1 MKARTM
7 LISVLTMAM
16 TMATQLA
23 LADAGNTHRANLT
36 FGSPGKESDVTRTIE
51 VEAADSMR
59 FNPAKFEVKQGETIR
74 FVVKNAGQ
82 IRHEFSIGDRATQRA
97 HALMMKKMPNM
108 KHADDP
114 TTVSVEPG
122 QTKTVIWKFDKK
134 PASPLEFACHEPG
147 HYEAG
152 MKAEVALKQ

>member
-1 MKARTM
+1 MKALYM
-7 LISVLTMAM
+7 LINVLAM
-16 TMATQLA
+16 GMATQLA
-23 LADAGNTHRANLT
+23 LADADHKHGANVT

-59 FNPAKFEVKQGETIR
+59 FNPAKFEVKQGETIK
-74 FVVKNAGQ
+74 FVVKNVGQ